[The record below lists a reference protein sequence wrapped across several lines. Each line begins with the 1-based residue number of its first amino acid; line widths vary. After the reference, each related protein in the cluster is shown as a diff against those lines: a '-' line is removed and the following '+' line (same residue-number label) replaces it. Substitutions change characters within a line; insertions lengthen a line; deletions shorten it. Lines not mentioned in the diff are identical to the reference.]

1 MVVATLQG
9 QITLDAART
18 YSALELTAPINQ
30 QHMKA
35 FSVIF
40 AAQVDLVDGPLDRK
54 KQDEASTRAV
64 RHRWLAAANAH
75 MIIEEEEIFPL
86 EKCAQGD
93 EMKRVSLLN
102 KELRGMTGD
111 PFPMT
116 SAADLMQTR
125 RKLATLFNDFALSQ
139 NEWVL
144 E

>member
-40 AAQVDLVDGPLDRK
+40 AAQVDLVDGPPDRK

-64 RHRWLAAANAH
+64 RHRWLAAANAFSA
-75 MIIEEEEIFPL
+75 IYPVSVKKISRISGTKIGEISSKKSFY
-86 EKCAQGD
+86 
-93 EMKRVSLLN
+93 SN
-102 KELRGMTGD
+102 KI
-111 PFPMT
+111 
-116 SAADLMQTR
+116 
-125 RKLATLFNDFALSQ
+125 N
-139 NEWVL
+139 
-144 E
+144 